1 MKLIYP
7 LVALLPLAMAQEPLM
22 GDLIAQADKY
32 LSERAFDQALD
43 SYDKALER
51 QKSQGADAVED
62 PVELSRVMYRRGT
75 VLLLKDK
82 QQLALDDFEAALAL
96 NPKMHQ
102 ASIKIA
108 ESLLRQGEFLKSIQ
122 RLEPLTGLKGM
133 DERDKKRIMEG
144 AHSGL
149 TNTEAAAQAYQ
160 TILETQDKEEP
171 LDKMHAEACILH
183 ATEAL
188 KVAKKSTTLH
198 KYKANCHL
206 ALGQAQSALV
216 DLSYLQVAN
225 PADVQ
230 LAQEMAQIYFY
241 MLYEPEKALQ
251 QIRQKCLRQD
261 PENKTCGKLAKEI
274 RKRDKALKPGLALLD
289 SKRDRKPADP
299 LYERLFKEWVEEGLF
314 DDIVRDTRVF
324 LDSLSIA
331 PIDRLDNLG
340 SVSNLVG
347 NMEEVLCEAY
357 SKQTQKKANKPP
369 ASRAVFCDLVSKRD
383 EHFVPAILLKAN
395 KLVDEEQYE
404 QADQILAEQVQ
415 YWQSLGDSHK
425 VQLLRTRQQ
434 EVAVLLKQSKSKD
447 YYKILGI
454 ARDATEKD
462 IKKGYR
468 TQSKTYHPDKYKG
481 DLDETAVER
490 KMAEINEAYEI
501 LSDPQKKAAF
511 DNGGEFDGQGQHQP
525 QNPFGG
531 GGGGFQFQQGGGGGF
546 DFAAMFQEQMKQQA
560 RQGQGRGGGGQQHFQ
575 HGFRF

>member
-1 MKLIYP
+1 
-7 LVALLPLAMAQEPLM
+7 M
-22 GDLIAQADKY
+22 GDLIAQADKF

-62 PVELSRVMYRRGT
+62 PIELSRVMYRRGT

-82 QQLALDDFEAALAL
+82 QQLALDDFESALAL
-96 NPKMHQ
+96 NPKMHK
-102 ASIKIA
+102 ATIKIA
-108 ESLLRQGEFLKSIQ
+108 ESLLRQGDFLKCIQ
-122 RLEPLTGLKGM
+122 RLEPLTDLKGM
-133 DERDKKRIMEG
+133 DERDRKRIMDG
-144 AHSGL
+144 ANSGL
-149 TNTEAAAQAYQ
+149 VNTEAAAKAYQ
-160 TILETQDKEEP
+160 TILESQDKEEP
-171 LDKMHAEACILH
+171 LDKMHAESCILH

-216 DLSYLQVAN
+216 DLSYLQVAA
-225 PADVQ
+225 PADVL

-241 MLYEPEKALQ
+241 MLYEPDKALQ

-261 PENKTCGKLAKEI
+261 PENKSCGKLAKEI
-274 RKRDKALKPGLALLD
+274 RKRDKALKPGLALLE

-299 LYERLFKEWVEEGLF
+299 MYERLFKEWVDEGLF
-314 DDIVRDTRVF
+314 DEIVRDARVF
-324 LDSLSIA
+324 MDTLTIP
-331 PIDRLDNLG
+331 PIDRVDNIG

-369 ASRAVFCDLVSKRD
+369 ASRAVFCDLVSRRD
-383 EHFVPAILLKAN
+383 EHFVPAIILKAN
-395 KLVDEEQYE
+395 KLVDEEQFE
-404 QADQILAEQVQ
+404 EADRILSEQVQ
-415 YWQSLGDSHK
+415 YFQSLGDNHR
-425 VQLLRTRQQ
+425 VQILRNRQQ

-454 ARDATEKD
+454 GRDATEKD

-468 TQSKTYHPDKYKG
+468 SQSKLYHPDKYKG

-531 GGGGFQFQQGGGGGF
+531 GGGGFNFQQGGGGGF

-560 RQGQGRGGGGQQHFQ
+560 RQGHGGGQQFQ
-575 HGFRF
+575 QGFRFQ

>member
-51 QKSQGADAVED
+51 QKSQGDDAVED

-96 NPKMHQ
+96 NPKMHK

-108 ESLLRQGEFLKSIQ
+108 EALLRQGEFLKSIQ
-122 RLEPLTGLKGM
+122 RLEPLTDLKGM
-133 DERDKKRIMEG
+133 DERDRKRIMEG
-144 AHSGL
+144 ANSGL
-149 TNTEAAAQAYQ
+149 VNTEAAAKAYQ
-160 TILETQDKEEP
+160 SILESQDKEQP
-171 LDKMHAEACILH
+171 IDKMHAESCILH

-188 KVAKKSTTLH
+188 KVAKKSITLH

-241 MLYEPEKALQ
+241 MLYEPDKALQ

-261 PENKTCGKLAKEI
+261 PENKTCGRLAKEI
-274 RKRDKALKPGLALLD
+274 RKRDKVLKPGLALLD

-324 LDSLSIA
+324 MDALTIA
-331 PIDRLDNLG
+331 PIDRINNLG

-347 NMEEVLCEAY
+347 SMEEVLCEAY

-369 ASRAVFCDLVSKRD
+369 ASRAVFCDLVSRRD
-383 EHFVPAILLKAN
+383 EHFVPAVMLKAN
-395 KLVDEEQYE
+395 KLVDEEQFE
-404 QADQILAEQVQ
+404 QADAILSEQVQ

-425 VQLLRTRQQ
+425 VQLLRNRQQ

-468 TQSKTYHPDKYKG
+468 TQSKLYHPDKYKG
-481 DLDETAVER
+481 DLDDTAVER

-531 GGGGFQFQQGGGGGF
+531 GGGGFQFQQGGGGF

-560 RQGQGRGGGGQQHFQ
+560 RQGQGRGGGGGGQHFQ

>member
-7 LVALLPLAMAQEPLM
+7 LVALLPLALAQEPQM
-22 GDLIAQADKY
+22 GDLIAQADKF

-62 PVELSRVMYRRGT
+62 PIELSRVMYRRGT

-96 NPKMHQ
+96 NPQMHK
-102 ASIKIA
+102 ATIKIA
-108 ESLLRQGEFLKSIQ
+108 EALLRQGEFLKSIE
-122 RLEPLTGLKGM
+122 RLEPLGALKGM
-133 DERDKKRIMEG
+133 DERDRKRILDG
-144 AHSGL
+144 ANSGL
-149 TNTEAAAQAYQ
+149 VNSEAAAKAYQ
-160 TILETQDKEEP
+160 TILESQDGETP
-171 LDKMHAEACILH
+171 VDKMHAESCILH

-225 PADVQ
+225 PADIQ

-241 MLYEPEKALQ
+241 MLYEPDKALQ

-261 PENKTCGKLAKEI
+261 PENKTCGKLAKEF
-274 RKRDKALKPGLALLD
+274 RKRDKVLKPGMALLE

-299 LYERLFKEWVEEGLF
+299 LYERLFKEWVDEGLF

-324 LDSLSIA
+324 MDSLTIP
-331 PIDRLDNLG
+331 PIDRIDDVG
-340 SVSNLVG
+340 GVSNLVG

-383 EHFVPAILLKAN
+383 EHFVPAVILKAN
-395 KLVDEEQYE
+395 KLVDAEQFEE
-404 QADQILAEQVQ
+404 ADRLLAEQVQ
-415 YWQSLGDSHK
+415 YWQSLGDSNK
-425 VQLLRTRQQ
+425 VQVLRNRQQ

-454 ARDATEKD
+454 ARDATDKD

-468 TQSKTYHPDKYKG
+468 AQSKLYHPDKYKG

-501 LSDPQKKAAF
+501 LSDPDKRAAF
-511 DNGGEFDGQGQHQP
+511 DSGGEFDGQGQHQP

-531 GGGGFQFQQGGGGGF
+531 GGGGFQFQQGGGGF

-560 RQGQGRGGGGQQHFQ
+560 RQGHGGGQRFQ
-575 HGFRF
+575 QGFRF